1 MGNFRP
7 IYETKFGQAYCMDSL
22 EFMKTIGNGTIDL
35 VITSPPY
42 ALHFK
47 KEYGNAN
54 QDEYVSWFR
63 WITNIIHERAG

>member
-42 ALHFK
+42 ALQF
-47 KEYGNAN
+47 
-54 QDEYVSWFR
+54 Q
-63 WITNIIHERAG
+63 ERVRECKSR